1 MPLLTPII
9 FTAKVSNLLFAGDWK
24 RVRFWQRESGIVN
37 KPKWP
42 RNWLLRVEYTEKLHL
57 YAPCTASVVFMIS
70 SYRCPRE
77 LRTQENAALSSVNG
91 LTRCLL
97 SRTRL
102 QSQWQIFKCLTV
114 ISRLRFG
121 LNVQTVVTSFCL
133 HNENEDFLSWRDFSI
148 LSPRPGVLQRVFSG
162 PGFRW

>member
-1 MPLLTPII
+1 MPLQRPII
-9 FTAKVSNLLFAGDWK
+9 FMAKVSNLLFAGDWK
-24 RVRFWQRESGIVN
+24 RVRFSQRESGIV
-37 KPKWP
+37 KQAKMAAKMATHCG
-42 RNWLLRVEYTEKLHL
+42 YTEKLHL
-57 YAPCTASVVFMIS
+57 YAPCTASVVFTIS
-70 SYRCPRE
+70 SYRCRRE

-97 SRTRL
+97 SRTHL

-133 HNENEDFLSWRDFSI
+133 HNENEDFLS
-148 LSPRPGVLQRVFSG
+148 
-162 PGFRW
+162 